1 MKHYK
6 NIISL
11 IIFSFF
17 IICAGGS
24 FDGDDITFFIILF
37 VVIGI
42 FSLIS
47 VPIAQRLENK
57 KKEELENKRR
67 AENVKKELE
76 FVELK
81 KKFSYDVTSSIR
93 YGYNS
98 YILVN
103 ENEKKIML
111 NKTVYNFKDIITFNI
126 TDNSKVIYS
135 PTTSTTN
142 TDTGNMLGRAV
153 IGGVLTGGVGAI
165 IGATTAK
172 QTTTTSGGES
182 YTEHCFIVSLTIDS
196 ISTPIINLYLGN
208 DANKTNEVCALL
220 TVIINRNQSNN

>member
-17 IICAGGS
+17 LICAGGS
-24 FDGDDITFFIILF
+24 FHEDDITFFILFIVAICIL
-37 VVIGI
+37 V
-42 FSLIS
+42 LIS
-47 VPIAQRLENK
+47 VPIAQRQENK
-57 KKEELENKRR
+57 KREELESKKR
-67 AENVKKELE
+67 AENAKKEQE
-76 FVELK
+76 FIELK
-81 KKFSYDVTSSIR
+81 KKFSYDLSSSIR

-111 NKTVYNFKDIITFNI
+111 NKTVYNFNDIITFNI

-142 TDTGNMLGRAV
+142 TDTGSMLGRAV

-165 IGATTAK
+165 IGATSAK
-172 QTTTTSGGES
+172 KTTTTSGGES
-182 YTEHCFIVSLTIDS
+182 YTEHSFIISLTMDS
-196 ISTPIINLYLGN
+196 ISNPIVNLYLGN
-208 DANKTNEVCALL
+208 DANKTNEICALL
-220 TVIINRNQSNN
+220 TVIINRNQSK